1 MAYVGITHDGKNY
14 WGAGMDEDIIKAS
27 IHALVVAVNK
37 LPEMTKD
44 DNHQDDRLVSMLNYI
59 QTNYQTVTLENM
71 AEQFLSLIL
80 IYLLMSRLTMI
91 KLKKY
96 CVIEDGNV
104 LKFALDYIVTI

>member
-44 DNHQDDRLVSMLNYI
+44 DNHQDDRPFPLAS
-59 QTNYQTVTLENM
+59 T
-71 AEQFLSLIL
+71 
-80 IYLLMSRLTMI
+80 
-91 KLKKY
+91 
-96 CVIEDGNV
+96 
-104 LKFALDYIVTI
+104 IVFFSPY